1 MIMARTGA
9 RGSSLNV
16 GQMTA
21 ALGQQS
27 VRGKRIDHG
36 MKGRALSHF
45 PWNDTSPV
53 ATGFVRSNYRYGLSP
68 TELFFHAMGGR
79 EGLVDTAVRTQQ
91 SGYMQRRLVNA
102 LEHLKVEYDLTVRDP
117 HGHIIQLHYG
127 EDGVDPAK
135 SDHGRP
141 INLDRLIETE
151 ELSHRSK
158 AKLEGDSVEKLIKK
172 YEPVLNDRL
181 SEELKQKLSASHL
194 TEEGAKET
202 MEKVAEALDYSRV
215 EPGEAS
221 GIVAAQSIGEPGT
234 QMTLRTFHFA
244 GVRERDVTLGL
255 PRLME
260 LVDARKIPA
269 TPSMDIYLTKDYAFS
284 NEKAVRVAKE
294 LLFTKVGNV
303 VAYSEVDPT
312 EGIKLHLSPEMLA
325 DRDSSAEE
333 IAKVIETGKRSV
345 QPDKKNKNIIH
356 VNMENADLSAL
367 FTLRNK
373 LLNMKLKG
381 IPGITRVTVVK
392 EGEEWFIQTAGSNL
406 GKVVLIQGVDPTRV
420 YTNNVHE
427 VAQVLGIEAARATLV
442 REVMSTLDEQGLEVD
457 IRHIF
462 LVADLMTS
470 KGYIQQIGR
479 HGIAG
484 TKSSVLA
491 RAAFEITVPTL
502 AEAAVKGET
511 EDLKG
516 VTENVIV
523 GLPIPVGTGMI
534 DLYMS

>member
-1 MIMARTGA
+1 
-9 RGSSLNV
+9 
-16 GQMTA
+16 MTA

-27 VRGKRIDHG
+27 VRGKRIEKG

-45 PWNDTSPV
+45 PWNDPSPE
-53 ATGFVRSNYRYGLSP
+53 AKGFVRSNYRDGLSP
-68 TELFFHAMGGR
+68 TEFFFHAMGGR

-117 HGHIIQLHYG
+117 HGRVIQFLYG

-151 ELSHRSK
+151 ELLHKSK
-158 AKLEGDSVEKLIKK
+158 AKLGDETIQKLLKK
-172 YEPVLNDRL
+172 YHSGLNDRL
-181 SEELKQKLSASHL
+181 SQELKDKLANSHL
-194 TEEGAKET
+194 TEEGARET
-202 MEKVAEALDYSRV
+202 LEKVDEAQDYSRV

-269 TPSMDIYLTKDYAFS
+269 TPSMDIYFTKEYAAS
-284 NEKAVRVAKE
+284 NEKAVKAAKE
-294 LLFTKVGNV
+294 ILFSKVGNV
-303 VAYSEVDPT
+303 VAFSEVDPT
-312 EGIKLHLSPEMLA
+312 EGIKLHLSPEMMT
-325 DRDSSAEE
+325 DRDTNPEE
-333 IAKVIETGKRSV
+333 ICKVIETGKRNV
-345 QPDKKNKNIIH
+345 QPDRRDKNVVH
-356 VNMENADLSAL
+356 VSMENADLSAL

-373 LLNMKLKG
+373 ILNMKLKG

-406 GKVVLIQGVDPTRV
+406 GKVVLVQGVDPTRV
-420 YTNNVHE
+420 YTNNVQE

-484 TKSSVLA
+484 SKSSVLA

-502 AEAAVKGET
+502 AEAAVKGEV

-534 DLYMS
+534 ELYMS